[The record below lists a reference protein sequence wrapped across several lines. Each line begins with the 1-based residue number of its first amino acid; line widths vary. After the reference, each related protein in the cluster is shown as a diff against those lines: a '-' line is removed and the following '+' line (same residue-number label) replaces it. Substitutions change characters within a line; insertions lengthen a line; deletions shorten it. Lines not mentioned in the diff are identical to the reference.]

1 MLTYIA
7 RRLLAM
13 IPTLLIVSVLTFVI
27 IQLPPGDFLTTLSA
41 QAAESGGSIDQAAM
55 DNLRK
60 QYGLDQPMYVQYVN
74 WIAGFPRGDF
84 GYSVEWKRPVSELI
98 GSRLGFTLVLSGFAL
113 VFTWLVAV
121 PIGIY
126 SATHQYS
133 PADIGLTTLG
143 FLGLSVP
150 DFMLGLIYLFVG
162 VFVFNAPVG
171 GLLSPALEDAPWTST
186 AKLLDLGNHL
196 LWPTIILGA
205 AGTAQLIRIMRG
217 NLLETLS
224 QQFVTTA
231 RAKGLPERT
240 VVNKYAVRVAINP
253 LISVMGMQLPQ
264 LISGATILGI
274 VLSLPTTGPLFLHAL
289 INQDIYLA
297 GTFLLMLSGL
307 LMLGNLLA
315 DLLLAWADPRIRY
328 T

>member
-1 MLTYIA
+1 MLTYII
-7 RRLLAM
+7 RRLIAM
-13 IPTLLIVSVLTFVI
+13 VPTLVIVSVLTFII
-27 IQLPPGDFLTTLSA
+27 IQLPPGDFLTTLQA
-41 QAAESGGSIDQAAM
+41 QAAETGGSIDQAAM
-55 DNLRK
+55 DTLRH
-60 QYGLDQPMYVQYVN
+60 QYGLDQPMYVQYLSWVG
-74 WIAGFPRGDF
+74 GFPRGDF
-84 GYSVEWKRPVSELI
+84 GYSVEWKKPVAELI
-98 GSRLGFTLVLSGFAL
+98 GSRLGFTLVLSGLAL
-113 VFTWLVAV
+113 IFTWLVAV

-133 PADIGLTTLG
+133 LADFGLTALG

-171 GLLSPALEDAPWTST
+171 GLFSPELENVPLSG
-186 AKLLDLGNHL
+186 AKILDLVNHL

-217 NLLETLS
+217 NLLETLN

-253 LISVMGMQLPQ
+253 LISVMGMQLPH

-297 GTFLLMLSGL
+297 GTFLLMLSAL
-307 LMLGNLLA
+307 LMLGNLLS
-315 DLLLAWADPRIRY
+315 DVLLAWADPRIRY
-328 T
+328 A

>member
-1 MLTYIA
+1 MLTYIS

-13 IPTLLIVSVLTFVI
+13 IPTLFIVSILTFII

-41 QAAESGGSIDQAAM
+41 QAAETGGSIDLAAM
-55 DNLRK
+55 ENLKK
-60 QYGLDQPMYVQYVN
+60 QYGLDQPMYVQYWN
-74 WIAGFPRGDF
+74 WVSGFPRGDF
-84 GYSVEWKRPVSELI
+84 GYSFEWKKPVSDLI
-98 GSRLGFTLVLSGFAL
+98 ASRLGFTLVLSGLAL
-113 VFTWLVAV
+113 IFTWLVAI

-133 PADIGLTTLG
+133 IADFGLTTLG

-171 GLLSPALEDAPWTST
+171 GLVSPELEDAPWSPT
-186 AKLLDLGNHL
+186 KFLDLGNHL

-253 LISVMGMQLPQ
+253 LISVMGMQLPH

>member
-1 MLTYIA
+1 MLTYIL
-7 RRLLAM
+7 RRLLGM
-13 IPTLLIVSVLTFVI
+13 VPTLLLVSVVTFVI
-27 IQLPPGDFLTTLSA
+27 IQLPPGDFLTTLAS
-41 QAAESGGSIDQAAM
+41 ESGGSIDPTAM
-55 DNLRK
+55 DALRQ
-60 QYGLDQPMYVQYVN
+60 QYGLDQPMPIQYLTWV
-74 WIAGFPRGDF
+74 AGFPRGDF
-84 GYSVEWKRPVSELI
+84 GYSVEWKRPVGELI
-98 GSRLGFTLVLSGFAL
+98 GSRLGFTLLLSGLAL
-113 VFTWLVAV
+113 IVMWAVAI

-133 PADIGLTTLG
+133 WGDLGLTALG

-171 GLLSPALEDAPWTST
+171 GLVSPELENAPWSG
-186 AKLLDLGNHL
+186 AKALDMVNHL
-196 LWPTIILGA
+196 VWPIIILAA

-217 NLLETLS
+217 NLLEVLG

-253 LISVMGMQLPQ
+253 LISVMGMQLPH

-297 GTFLLMLSGL
+297 GSFLLMLSLL

-328 T
+328 A

>member
-13 IPTLLIVSVLTFVI
+13 IPTLFIVSIVTFII

-41 QAAESGGSIDQAAM
+41 QAAETGGSIDQAAM

-60 QYGLDQPMYVQYVN
+60 QYGLDQPMYVQYWTWVS
-74 WIAGFPRGDF
+74 GFPRGDF
-84 GYSVEWKRPVSELI
+84 GYSVEWKKPVSDLI
-98 GSRLGFTLVLSGFAL
+98 GSRLGFTLVLSGLAL
-113 VFTWLVAV
+113 VFTWLVAI

-133 PADIGLTTLG
+133 LADFGLTTLG

-150 DFMLGLIYLFVG
+150 DFMLGLVYLFVG

-171 GLLSPALEDAPWTST
+171 GLVSPELEDAPWSGP
-186 AKLLDLGNHL
+186 KLLDFANHL
-196 LWPTIILGA
+196 IWPTIILGA

-253 LISVMGMQLPQ
+253 LISVMGMQLPH

-289 INQDIYLA
+289 IGQDIYLA
-297 GTFLLMLSGL
+297 GTFLLMLSVL
-307 LMLGNLLA
+307 LMLGNLFA

>member
-1 MLTYIA
+1 MLTYVV
-7 RRLLAM
+7 RRLLVM
-13 IPTLLIVSVLTFVI
+13 VPTLFVVSLLTFII
-27 IQLPPGDFLTTLSA
+27 IQLPPGDFLTTLAAYS
-41 QAAESGGSIDQAAM
+41 AESGGTIDASAM
-55 DNLRK
+55 ESLRR
-60 QYGLDQPMYVQYVN
+60 QYGLDQPLYVQYASWVG
-74 WIAGFPRGDF
+74 GFPRGDF
-84 GYSVEWKRPVSELI
+84 GYSVEWKKPVGELI
-98 GSRLGFTLVLSGFAL
+98 ASRLGFTLVLSGLAL
-113 VFTWLVAV
+113 VVMWLIAI

-133 PADIGLTTLG
+133 WGDVGLTTLG

-150 DFMLGLIYLFVG
+150 DFMLGLVYLFIG
-162 VFVFNAPVG
+162 VFVFHAPVG
-171 GLLSPALEDAPWTST
+171 GLLSPELEDQPWSV
-186 AKLLDLGNHL
+186 AKLLDLTNHL
-196 LWPTIILGA
+196 LWPTLILAA

-217 NLLETLS
+217 NLLDILG
-224 QQFVTTA
+224 QQFITTA

-253 LISVMGMQLPQ
+253 LISVMGLHLPN

-297 GTFLLMLSGL
+297 GTFLLMLSGM

-315 DLLLAWADPRIRY
+315 DLTLAWVDPRIRY
-328 T
+328 D

>member
-1 MLTYIA
+1 MLTYII

-13 IPTLLIVSVLTFVI
+13 IPTLFLVSIVTFVI
-27 IQLPPGDFLTTLSA
+27 IQLPPGDFLTTLQA
-41 QAAESGGSIDQAAM
+41 QAAESGGSIDSAAM
-55 DNLRK
+55 DILRK
-60 QYGLDQPMYVQYVN
+60 QYGLDQPMYVQYVQ
-74 WIAGFPRGDF
+74 WISGFPRGDF
-84 GYSVEWKRPVSELI
+84 GYSVEWKKPVADLI
-98 GSRLGFTLVLSGFAL
+98 VSRLGFTLVLSGLAL
-113 VFTWLVAV
+113 IFTWIVAV

-133 PADIGLTTLG
+133 LADFALTTLG
-143 FLGLSVP
+143 FLGLSIP
-150 DFMLGLIYLFVG
+150 DFMLGLVYLFVG

-171 GLLSPALEDAPWTST
+171 GLNSPDFENAPWSIDKIGDM
-186 AKLLDLGNHL
+186 ANHL

-253 LISVMGMQLPQ
+253 LISVMGMQLPH

-297 GTFLLMLSGL
+297 GTFLLMLSFL